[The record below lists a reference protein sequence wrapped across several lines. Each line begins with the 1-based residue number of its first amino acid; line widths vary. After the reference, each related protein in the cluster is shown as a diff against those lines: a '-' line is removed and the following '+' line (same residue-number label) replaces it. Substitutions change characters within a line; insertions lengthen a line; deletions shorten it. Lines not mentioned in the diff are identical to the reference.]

1 MAQKIPIFL
10 PKKKVFCRAPI
21 VCPTFGPFLAVSAQ
35 LNQLDHSAAAPFF
48 FFWSFLGSSI

>member
-10 PKKKVFCRAPI
+10 PKKKDFCRAPI

-48 FFWSFLGSSI
+48 FFWSS